1 MAGLGCFK
9 CNASGFSIAN
19 LSNQNDVRI
28 LPQNGAQSGREGD
41 VCLGVD
47 LDLVYAFKLI
57 LNGVFDCDDVLGR
70 DLTQF
75 SAV

>member
-57 LNGVFDCDDVLGR
+57 LNGSSTVMMFLAG